1 MANLLRK
8 LDQRQH
14 ARQEIAGK
22 LRVLWQ
28 DADGRERVCAA
39 ELVNISSKGLRIR
52 VDIQMAPRTYVTVN
66 DQEIGISGRGSVRY
80 CRYEKG
86 KYAVGLEFTG
96 GTGWDPM
103 RVVKEEA

>member
-1 MANLLRK
+1 MANSLRK
-8 LDQRQH
+8 LEQRQH
-14 ARQEIAGK
+14 ARQAIAGK

-39 ELVNISSKGLRIR
+39 ELVNISLKGLRIR

-96 GTGWDPM
+96 GTGWDSM
-103 RVVKEEA
+103 RVAKEEA

>member
-1 MANLLRK
+1 MANLPGK
-8 LDQRQH
+8 IEKRQH
-14 ARQEIAGK
+14 ERQPIAGK

-28 DADGRERVCAA
+28 DTDGRERVCAA
-39 ELVNISSKGLRIR
+39 ELVNISLKGLRIR
-52 VDIQMAPRTYVTVN
+52 VDIQMAPRTYVMVN

-96 GTGWDPM
+96 GTGWDVT
-103 RVVKEEA
+103 RVAKGQA